1 MKVYSGFFSHRSFCQ
16 NCSSASRQLAD
27 RSRVVLKP
35 GEAQQLLVG
44 VVDVLAALHLICGLL
59 NGRDEVCP
67 FRALPNGPG

>member
-1 MKVYSGFFSHRSFCQ
+1 MLIPS
-16 NCSSASRQLAD
+16 
-27 RSRVVLKP
+27 
-35 GEAQQLLVG
+35 EAQQLLVG